1 MPMRIWRPQDLDAS
15 IEVFQRAV
23 HEIAVRDY
31 TLEELR
37 AWAPEPPD
45 VAAWSRLMEDLK
57 AWTCEIRGRIAG
69 FIASDRPGHIQLL
82 YVHPDFQRMGVATAL
97 LDTVIA
103 DAGLHGVHELSTESS
118 RTGRRFF
125 EQAGFSVQREEQAS
139 RNGVSLQRYVMTRPL
154 A

>member
-1 MPMRIWRPQDLDAS
+1 
-15 IEVFQRAV
+15 
-23 HEIAVRDY
+23 
-31 TLEELR
+31 
-37 AWAPEPPD
+37 
-45 VAAWSRLMEDLK
+45 
-57 AWTCEIRGRIAG
+57 
-69 FIASDRPGHIQLL
+69 
-82 YVHPDFQRMGVATAL
+82 MGVATAL